1 MAFQSCP
8 FIVEAVV
15 LGTIGAK
22 TVANVLHFQRLSGY
36 NQEQV
41 DTLADSIGGTIG
53 ALYPGLIHAGVT
65 VVSVQV
71 RGLQDIIDLT
81 STSAIAAGT
90 GTLTGESMPSNQ
102 SLAVKFTTGKTGRS
116 ARGRVYMFPTSTDSY
131 AGVNELDAG
140 YTNAAISLW
149 TNVFDDARTDG
160 WTPVV
165 LSRFSANAKRLL
177 GIGTEITGISLTNS
191 TNDSQRGRLPKG
203 H

>member
-1 MAFQSCP
+1 VAFQSCP
-8 FIVEAVV
+8 FIVEGVI
-15 LGTIGAK
+15 LGTIGSK
-22 TVANVLHFQRLSGY
+22 VIANVLHFQKLSGY
-36 NQEQV
+36 DQTDV
-41 DTLADSIGGTIG
+41 DTLADEIGGTVG

-131 AGVNELDAG
+131 AGVNELDVT

-149 TNVFDDARTDG
+149 NNVFDDARTAG

-165 LSRFSANAKRLL
+165 LSRFTNNAKRLL
-177 GIGTEITGISLTNS
+177 GIGTEITAISLTNS